1 MSNSMEESQKECQYK
16 SESPHKLHQQIISV
30 AKLLNE
36 DSLTIPEYQRPYKW
50 NQQNIASLFND
61 IKTQSDKPAY
71 RLGTIVLHSSENDE
85 GNIVLNIV
93 DGQQRTL
100 TLMLTVMAIIK
111 YYNLDDS
118 SQPESEQTIREVL
131 GNLTQSVPK
140 LAEHQKFASD
150 ISVYNLHTNFQEIL
164 RVISRGEL
172 SIDHIDFLLHKCQVV
187 IFILEDE
194 SEAFQFFDSQN
205 SRGKELYPHDL
216 LKAFHL
222 REFSAYDEQLNPNIK
237 AQTVAHWEGLADEDL
252 HRLFGEHLFRI
263 KHWIDH
269 KPAHKF
275 TSRYVDSFKGVSLHK
290 QDLPHYA
297 KAMMITHHFID
308 DYNSNMHRHIDA
320 QEMSY
325 PFQLDQKIVNGRRFF
340 EMIEYY
346 DTLITQAKTIHIGR
360 ISDDEESAIIATI
373 KEQKLN
379 DRASKIIHL
388 LENYSDKGRQGD
400 KYARNLFDNAL
411 IYYIDKFG
419 MQDLSQIIEIV
430 FIWAFKIRLERY
442 AVKLATMDNR
452 AVNGMLFKRIK
463 DATLPKQVWLS
474 GISPLKD
481 KDIQQSNKK
490 SDNKIYQLFKN
501 LNYLTDI

>member
-1 MSNSMEESQKECQYK
+1 MEESQKECQYK

-252 HRLFGEHLFRI
+252 HRLFGQHLFRI

-346 DTLITQAKTIHIGR
+346 DTLITQAKTIHIDR

>member
-1 MSNSMEESQKECQYK
+1 MSDSTTLKHET
-16 SESPHKLHQQIISV
+16 IVSV
-30 AKLLNE
+30 ADLLSE
-36 DSLTIPEYQRPYKW
+36 TRLSIPEYQRPYKW
-50 NQQNIASLFND
+50 NQHNIASLFND

-71 RLGTIVLHSSENDE
+71 RLGTIVLHSSENDK
-85 GNIVLNIV
+85 GNVVLNIV

-111 YYNLDDS
+111 HYNLDDLT
-118 SQPESEQTIREVL
+118 QPKSEQTIREVL

-140 LAEHQKFASD
+140 LAEQQKFASD

-172 SIDHIDFLLHKCQVV
+172 SIDHIDFLLHKCEVV
-187 IFILEDE
+187 IFILTDE

-205 SRGKELYPHDL
+205 SRGKELFPHDL

-252 HRLFGEHLFRI
+252 HRLFGQHLFRI

-346 DTLITQAKTIHIGR
+346 DTLITQAKTIHIDR

-419 MQDLSQIIEIV
+419 MQDLSQVIEIV

-452 AVNGMLFKRIK
+452 AVSGMLFKRIK
-463 DATLPKQVWLS
+463 EATLPKQVWLS

-490 SDNKIYQLFKN
+490 SDNKIYQLFDN
-501 LNYLTDI
+501 LDYLTDI

>member
-252 HRLFGEHLFRI
+252 HRLFDQHLFRI

>member
-1 MSNSMEESQKECQYK
+1 MEESQKECQYK

-85 GNIVLNIV
+85 GKIVLNIV

-194 SEAFQFFDSQN
+194 SKAFQFFDSQN

-252 HRLFGEHLFRI
+252 HRLFGQHLFRI